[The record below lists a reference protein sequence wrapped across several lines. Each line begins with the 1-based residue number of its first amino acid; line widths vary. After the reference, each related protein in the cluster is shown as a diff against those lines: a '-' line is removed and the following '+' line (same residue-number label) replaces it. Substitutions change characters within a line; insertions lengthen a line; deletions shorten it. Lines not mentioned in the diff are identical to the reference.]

1 MLTMLRTNPDLRKVF
16 IAQVISYLGDWFSF
30 VALIGLVDDLTDSSF
45 LVSLVMV
52 AFSLPSFLASPI
64 AGPMVDRFDRRR
76 ILITVSWIQGVATLG
91 LLLVGP
97 GTVWLAFLFQSSV
110 AALAAVVKPATEA
123 SIPNLA
129 RDADEV
135 ARANS
140 LLGSTWG
147 VMLAVGAAIGG
158 LFSSTF
164 GRDAA
169 FVANALSFFAAALVF
184 ALVRAPMQ
192 TARHTDTP
200 GRRMRPLADMNEA
213 LAHARRDPVLMA
225 LIFSKATFAIGAGV
239 VSQLAVLASDIFKGG
254 DASRGVLIGA
264 RGVGAGLGPLIAAR
278 YTGGDLAKV
287 LRVCGIASLVFSG
300 CYLIGAWMPALALTA
315 VFITV
320 AHLGGGAQWTLSTYG
335 LQLRSP
341 DHVRGRILAG
351 DFALVTLTLSVTS
364 ALAGLVSQAFGV
376 RQAISGFALAA
387 AAASVVYIAATQRLR
402 KQLLHPSEP
411 APADHS
417 PSSWPS
423 DSSHKP

>member
-30 VALIGLVDDLTDSSF
+30 VALIGLVDDLTGSSF

-76 ILITVSWIQGVATLG
+76 ILITVSWMQGVATLG

-97 GTVWLAFLFQSSV
+97 GTVWLAFLFQSTV

-129 RDADEV
+129 RSADEV

-158 LFSSTF
+158 VFSATF

-169 FVANALSFFAAALVF
+169 FIANALSFFAATAVF
-184 ALVRAPMQ
+184 ALVRTPMQ
-192 TARHTDTP
+192 TTRDADMKS
-200 GRRMRPLADMNEA
+200 RRMRPIADMREA
-213 LAHARRDPVLMA
+213 LGHARRDPVLMA

-315 VFITV
+315 ILVTI

-376 RQAISGFALAA
+376 RQAISAFALAA
-387 AAASVVYIAATQRLR
+387 AVASIVYIAATQRLR
-402 KQLLHPSEP
+402 KQLLHPSTP
-411 APADHS
+411 APADH
-417 PSSWPS
+417 
-423 DSSHKP
+423 